1 MVSRFWAVFDKVHLN
16 GFPWFKSLVYNPT
29 NVTTYPVTSPWT
41 CLSVCISVKTEK
53 HMIVHGKKGSIF
65 TFFVSRVGGYCFYT
79 TGLWVPSR
87 DTLCRCVISL
97 TFYCQFER
105 MSLLVLLL
113 FFYKKKK
120 NLQMDLPHLLKIP
133 AVFFSHHCDLFV
145 LELCADY
152 VQFQSLKNKKIALN
166 ISPPRQPH
174 RWFLW
179 HASAQFRRLGRRSFV
194 YEMKTTRIKG
204 HGGLKMS
211 DINSP
216 NKTRVCCCLPVLS
229 HSFLWET
236 TPPSSTGDGFFVFW
250 LTTGVAHEEPCCY
263 GYCFIYMLT
272 YKFTS
277 KAYPN

>member
-1 MVSRFWAVFDKVHLN
+1 MWSAGSGLFLTRYILMDFPGLKALFITPQTSLHILWLLREPAFLFAFLSRQRSTWLFM
-16 GFPWFKSLVYNPT
+16 
-29 NVTTYPVTSPWT
+29 
-41 CLSVCISVKTEK
+41 EK
-53 HMIVHGKKGSIF
+53 KDLF
-65 TFFVSRVGGYCFYT
+65 LLFFVSRVGGYCFYT

-87 DTLCRCVISL
+87 DTLCWCVISL

-105 MSLLVLLL
+105 MSLLVL
-113 FFYKKKK
+113 
-120 NLQMDLPHLLKIP
+120 P
-133 AVFFSHHCDLFV
+133 APSTENPSSIFQSSVWPVCPGTMCR
-145 LELCADY
+145 LCAIS
-152 VQFQSLKNKKIALN
+152 VAENKKIAIN
-166 ISPPRQPH
+166 ISPPWQPH

-236 TPPSSTGDGFFVFW
+236 ATPSSTGNGFFVFW
-250 LTTGVAHEEPCCY
+250 LTTGVAHEEPCRY
-263 GYCFIYMLT
+263 GYWFIYM
-272 YKFTS
+272 
-277 KAYPN
+277 